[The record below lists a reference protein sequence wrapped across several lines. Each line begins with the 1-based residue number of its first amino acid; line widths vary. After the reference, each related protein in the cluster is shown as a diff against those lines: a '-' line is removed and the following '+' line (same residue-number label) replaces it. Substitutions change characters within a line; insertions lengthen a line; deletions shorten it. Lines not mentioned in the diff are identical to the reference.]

1 MKAKELVLLLVCIA
15 LLLSAKATGSA
26 KLHNSFTGLT
36 YSTVSM
42 RSSQTITILDGI
54 YRRYSNGEKVVGHRL
69 AKSELSM
76 LYQLVGSIDLSKIND
91 LEVPSRRHR
100 FDGAMLAV
108 IEVQIGQEVY
118 VSVPFDHD
126 NPPSQLKPLVDQL
139 SSRHL

>member
-1 MKAKELVLLLVCIA
+1 MKAKELVLFLVCIA
-15 LLLSAKATGSA
+15 LLSAKATGSA

-100 FDGAMLAV
+100 FDGATLAV
-108 IEVQIGQEVY
+108 IEVQIGQKVY

-126 NPPSQLKPLVDQL
+126 NPPSQLKPLADQL
-139 SSRHL
+139 SSMHL

>member
-108 IEVQIGQEVY
+108 IEVQIGKKVY

-126 NPPSQLKPLVDQL
+126 NPPSQLKPLADQL
-139 SSRHL
+139 SSMHL

>member
-1 MKAKELVLLLVCIA
+1 MKAKELVLLLVFIA
-15 LLLSAKATGSA
+15 LLSAKATGSA

-54 YRRYSNGEKVVGHRL
+54 YRRYSNGEKVVAHRL

-76 LYQLVGSIDLSKIND
+76 LYQLVGRIDLSKIND

-108 IEVQIGQEVY
+108 IEVQIGQKVY

-126 NPPSQLKPLVDQL
+126 NPPSQLKPLADQL
-139 SSRHL
+139 SSMHL

>member
-139 SSRHL
+139 LSRHL

>member
-1 MKAKELVLLLVCIA
+1 MKAKALVLVLVFVVLMA
-15 LLLSAKATGSA
+15 TRATGSA
-26 KLHNSFTGLT
+26 ELEKRFTGLT

-42 RSSQTITILDGI
+42 KSSQTITILDGI
-54 YRRYSNGEKVVGHRL
+54 YRRYSNGEKLVEHRL

-76 LYQLVGSIDLSKIND
+76 LSQFVGLIDLSKINA

-108 IEVQIGQEVY
+108 IEVQIGQKVY

-126 NPPSQLKPLVDQL
+126 NPPSQLKPLADQL
-139 SSRHL
+139 SSMHL

>member
-1 MKAKELVLLLVCIA
+1 MKAKEFVPLLVFVA
-15 LLLSAKATGSA
+15 VLATKASGSA
-26 KLHNSFTGLT
+26 ELEKSFTSLT
-36 YSTVSM
+36 YSTISM

-69 AKSELSM
+69 AKSDLSM
-76 LYQLVGSIDLSKIND
+76 LYQLVGRIDLSKIND

-108 IEVQIGQEVY
+108 IEVQIGQKVY

-126 NPPSQLKPLVDQL
+126 NPPSQLKPLADQL
-139 SSRHL
+139 SSMHL

>member
-139 SSRHL
+139 SSMHL

>member
-1 MKAKELVLLLVCIA
+1 
-15 LLLSAKATGSA
+15 
-26 KLHNSFTGLT
+26 
-36 YSTVSM
+36 M

-76 LYQLVGSIDLSKIND
+76 LYQLVGSVDLSKIND

-126 NPPSQLKPLVDQL
+126 NPPSQLKPLADQL
-139 SSRHL
+139 SSMHL

>member
-1 MKAKELVLLLVCIA
+1 MLVFVAVLATKA
-15 LLLSAKATGSA
+15 SGSA
-26 KLHNSFTGLT
+26 ELEKSFTSLT
-36 YSTVSM
+36 YSTISM

-76 LYQLVGSIDLSKIND
+76 LYQLVGRIDLSKIND

-108 IEVQIGQEVY
+108 IEVQIGQKVY

-126 NPPSQLKPLVDQL
+126 NPPSQLKPLADQL
-139 SSRHL
+139 SSMHL

>member
-1 MKAKELVLLLVCIA
+1 VLA
-15 LLLSAKATGSA
+15 TKATGSA
-26 KLHNSFTGLT
+26 ELEKSFTRLT

-108 IEVQIGQEVY
+108 IEVQIGQKVY

-126 NPPSQLKPLVDQL
+126 NPPSQLKPLADQL
-139 SSRHL
+139 SSMHL

>member
-108 IEVQIGQEVY
+108 IEIQIGQKVY

-126 NPPSQLKPLVDQL
+126 NPPSQLKPLADQL
-139 SSRHL
+139 SSMHL